1 MKDGEL
7 EKLDLETLI
16 IMTLNIDI
24 LFIL

>member
-7 EKLDLETLI
+7 EKLALETLI